1 MFSSSSY
8 SKYTFLLL
16 TLLLLSVKG
25 IETIPTNEKT
35 LNSLI
40 CQQKDIECEKLITTY
55 LLQFQTIE
63 EIDNEIINLHLIKTK
78 VEKIMN
84 DKNSSSTNYIN
95 RLKNYNL
102 LKARLDILLSSYD
115 NVVTKINNKNMVLK
129 QLIEG
134 TPNYY
139 ENRQKILLEL
149 LDLVDKKIM
158 VINNIRKIQNNDDF
172 ENYIYFIMEEY
183 NTKIDNKT
191 DALKNADINAMT
203 RELIEYNQGKI
214 KELENILENNYNL
227 ETIKYKLMALEEKK
241 HTLQILSI

>member
-8 SKYTFLLL
+8 SKLIILVL
-16 TLLLLSVKG
+16 TLIV
-25 IETIPTNEKT
+25 TTNANE
-35 LNSLI
+35 NSLI
-40 CQQKDIECEKLITTY
+40 CQQKDIECDKLIATY

-63 EIDNEIINLHLIKTK
+63 EIDNEIINLHLIKNK

-84 DKNSSSTNYIN
+84 DKNISTRNYIN
-95 RLKNYNL
+95 RLKNYNF
-102 LKARLDILLSSYD
+102 LKAKLDVLLSSYD
-115 NVVTKINNKNMVLK
+115 NVVTKINNKNMVLN

-134 TPNYY
+134 TPDYY

-158 VINNIRKIQNNDDF
+158 VINNIRKIQKNNDF
-172 ENYIYFIMEEY
+172 ENYIDFIMEEY

-214 KELENILENNYNL
+214 KELENILQNNYNL

-241 HTLQILSI
+241 HTLQMLSI